1 MAGKAAAGP
10 AERLD
15 VKLSTLF
22 LLICG
27 LDNWGRLTWRKWLEP
42 DIRISR
48 IEWYDFVKVQQMRF
62 VSQSAT
68 LGFLKSGKRLIFV

>member
-27 LDNWGRLTWRKWLEP
+27 LDNEGRFSLL
-42 DIRISR
+42 
-48 IEWYDFVKVQQMRF
+48 
-62 VSQSAT
+62 VSA
-68 LGFLKSGKRLIFV
+68 LGYVVPAIMGHC

>member
-27 LDNWGRLTWRKWLEP
+27 LDNEGRFR
-42 DIRISR
+42 
-48 IEWYDFVKVQQMRF
+48 
-62 VSQSAT
+62 
-68 LGFLKSGKRLIFV
+68 